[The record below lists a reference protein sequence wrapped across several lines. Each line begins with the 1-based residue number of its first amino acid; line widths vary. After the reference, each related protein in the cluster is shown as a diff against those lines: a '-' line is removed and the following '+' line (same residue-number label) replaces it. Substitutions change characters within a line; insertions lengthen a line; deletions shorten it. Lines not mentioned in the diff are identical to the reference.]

1 MMHGFGFGFPLYHGR
16 AGGDYLHRLAGGD
29 SEVSETEIYRLA
41 AKHK

>member
-16 AGGDYLHRLAGGD
+16 AGGD